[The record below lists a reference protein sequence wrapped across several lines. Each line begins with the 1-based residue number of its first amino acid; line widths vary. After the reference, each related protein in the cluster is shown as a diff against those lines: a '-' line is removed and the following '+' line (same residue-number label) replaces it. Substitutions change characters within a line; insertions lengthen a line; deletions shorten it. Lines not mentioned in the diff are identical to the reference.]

1 MHAQDQIGSHD
12 RESLRRTAGLAGW
25 AIAWA
30 GTLALARFGPASLWD
45 SEAVSWAAVALNVA
59 VGIGWIVAHVR
70 FLRSID
76 EMHRKV
82 VLDAL
87 AVTFGVG
94 WVGGLAYVVAENAD
108 LVSGDLQ
115 VFVALLGG
123 VYVVA
128 VAGGLLRYR

>member
-1 MHAQDQIGSHD
+1 MHAQDQIGSYD

>member
-1 MHAQDQIGSHD
+1 MHAQDQIGSYD

-76 EMHRKV
+76 ELHRKV

>member
-1 MHAQDQIGSHD
+1 EPRGLVMHAQDQIGSYD

-128 VAGGLLRYR
+128 VA